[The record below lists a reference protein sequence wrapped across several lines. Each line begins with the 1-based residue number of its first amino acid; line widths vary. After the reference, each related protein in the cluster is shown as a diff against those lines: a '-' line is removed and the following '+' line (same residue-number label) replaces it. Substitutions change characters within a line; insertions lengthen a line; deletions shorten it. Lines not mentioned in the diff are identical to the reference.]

1 MMRIRQERPSMT
13 RALAEVLPESATSG
27 MSMVADSAGLGKGS
41 FARLA
46 AAPANVAKAAP
57 ANSAKGNKCTTSHTY
72 RTFWNVR
79 HLGQSGAPPGEKPRI
94 ATHFTA
100 PEAAGNPGGFFV
112 SRTTFL
118 LDSVLNPSLSLETQ
132 P

>member
-13 RALAEVLPESATSG
+13 RALAEVSSDSAMSG

-46 AAPANVAKAAP
+46 AAAANVAKAAP
-57 ANSAKGNKCTTSHTY
+57 ANPAKGNKCTTSHTY

-79 HLGQSGAPPGEKPRI
+79 HLGQSGAPPGEKTPDSNPLHRPR
-94 ATHFTA
+94 
-100 PEAAGNPGGFFV
+100 G
-112 SRTTFL
+112 RR
-118 LDSVLNPSLSLETQ
+118 
-132 P
+132 